1 MPVIVEGGHPLV
13 GTVSI
18 SGAKNSALKVISAA
32 LFSNE
37 DVVIDNVP
45 RIQNVLTD
53 IEVVKSIGAT
63 VEWMGASRIVIN
75 GSNINTYEIPYDIGC
90 RQRTSLLLAG
100 PLLFRFGK
108 AQIPK
113 FKPSSHKPG
122 PINRHLDVWKS
133 LGIEV
138 LEDEKY
144 IYLDG
149 ENIKPANINFRTS
162 SHMATDNAILSSLF
176 LNGETVISNA
186 SEESEIDDLIESVN
200 LLGATVQRTDPRT
213 IKVTGSTIFKGF
225 KYQIQP
231 DKTEAA
237 VFATAALLT
246 KGNIEIKGVNRE
258 TFIPFANFLSRIG
271 ARFEFI
277 ENGIKV
283 WRHDEILQPT
293 QINITPTPG
302 FVPDWQSLSV
312 LLLTQAEGESLIHD
326 TVYINRFS
334 YTSDLNRMGTEIE
347 LVRPSSVELMP
358 VISDDSYDFE
368 KQGEAETV
376 AKILG
381 PKKLKGGRLQII
393 DFRYGAVLVLA
404 ALCAEGKSE
413 IIGIENIEEYFENF
427 VGKLQ
432 GLGAKIWSQ

>member
-1 MPVIVEGGHPLV
+1 M
-13 GTVSI
+13 
-18 SGAKNSALKVISAA
+18 
-32 LFSNE
+32 
-37 DVVIDNVP
+37 
-45 RIQNVLTD
+45 
-53 IEVVKSIGAT
+53 
-63 VEWMGASRIVIN
+63 
-75 GSNINTYEIPYDIGC
+75 
-90 RQRTSLLLAG
+90 
-100 PLLFRFGK
+100 RFY
-108 AQIPK
+108 
-113 FKPSSHKPG
+113 
-122 PINRHLDVWKS
+122 NRRK
-133 LGIEV
+133 
-138 LEDEKY
+138 
-144 IYLDG
+144 
-149 ENIKPANINFRTS
+149 
-162 SHMATDNAILSSLF
+162 
-176 LNGETVISNA
+176 
-186 SEESEIDDLIESVN
+186 LI
-200 LLGATVQRTDPRT
+200 
-213 IKVTGSTIFKGF
+213 
-225 KYQIQP
+225 
-231 DKTEAA
+231 
-237 VFATAALLT
+237 
-246 KGNIEIKGVNRE
+246 
-258 TFIPFANFLSRIG
+258 
-271 ARFEFI
+271 
-277 ENGIKV
+277 
-283 WRHDEILQPT
+283 
-293 QINITPTPG
+293 